1 LVDGE
6 RLGRGVASAA
16 LPDGGVRLKASL
28 WKANFIVFVGSF
40 CTMSLELV
48 AARILAPY
56 IGVSLYTWTSII
68 GVVLAGISLGN
79 YLGGKLAD
87 RAPAQST
94 LGWLLFLAGIATLG
108 VVLVAQVATGTSLD
122 LPLIPKIVF
131 LTTVIFFL
139 PCCLLGMVSPL
150 VVKLTL
156 QDIQHTGTTIGT
168 IYAFSSLGSIAG
180 TFATGFVLISMIGT
194 RSIVALVG
202 ITLVIMALVLTKMGS
217 TKVQATVILVSLL
230 ALSWQISQR
239 SALASTC
246 TLETDYFCIKV
257 TEEMTA
263 DQRPMRKLVLDHL
276 VHSFVILD
284 DPTHLEY
291 GYEKVYAEM
300 ARVLAGPEHTLSA
313 LFIGGGGYTF
323 PRYLESQ
330 YPGSTLDVVEIDPGV
345 TRIAHTQLGLP
356 DTTSIRSYNED
367 ARQYLMRAKPGAQYD
382 LILGDAFNDLSVPY
396 HLTTREFSER
406 VRKFLKPDGLYLIN
420 AIDSYSKG
428 SFMKAFAYTLSKVFP
443 YVYITAP
450 GSGWDWTTS
459 TFVLVASEQPLD
471 GERFLAAQRA
481 AGVDPVTR
489 FLPAAQQADYLAL
502 HPVLLTDDYV
512 PVDNMIA
519 PLFVERG
526 F

>member
-1 LVDGE
+1 
-6 RLGRGVASAA
+6 
-16 LPDGGVRLKASL
+16 
-28 WKANFIVFVGSF
+28 
-40 CTMSLELV
+40 
-48 AARILAPY
+48 LAPY

-87 RAPAQST
+87 RAPSQNT
-94 LGWLLFLAGIATLG
+94 LGWLLFVAGIATLA
-108 VVLVAQVATGTSLD
+108 VVLVAQVATGANLD

-150 VVKLTL
+150 VVTLTL
-156 QDIQHTGTTIGT
+156 KDIHQTGTTIGT

-202 ITLVIMALVLTKMGS
+202 ITLVIMALLLTRMGS
-217 TKVQATVILVSLL
+217 TKVQAAVILVSLL

-257 TEEMTA
+257 TEETTT
-263 DQRPMRKLVLDHL
+263 DQRTMRKLVLDHL

-300 ARVLAGPEHTLSA
+300 ARVLAGPGRPISA

-345 TRIAHTQLGLP
+345 TRIAHTHLGLP
-356 DTTSIRSYNED
+356 DTTTIRSYNED
-367 ARQYLMRAKPGAQYD
+367 ARQYLMRATPSAQYD

-406 VRKFLKPDGLYLIN
+406 VRRFLKPDGLYLI
-420 AIDSYSKG
+420 
-428 SFMKAFAYTLSKVFP
+428 
-443 YVYITAP
+443 
-450 GSGWDWTTS
+450 
-459 TFVLVASEQPLD
+459 
-471 GERFLAAQRA
+471 
-481 AGVDPVTR
+481 
-489 FLPAAQQADYLAL
+489 
-502 HPVLLTDDYV
+502 
-512 PVDNMIA
+512 
-519 PLFVERG
+519 
-526 F
+526 

>member
-1 LVDGE
+1 LSGD
-6 RLGRGVASAA
+6 LSPAAS
-16 LPDGGVRLKASL
+16 LDGGVRLKASL
-28 WKANFIVFVGSF
+28 WKANLIVFAGSF

-108 VVLVAQVATGTSLD
+108 VVLVVQVATGANLD
-122 LPLIPKIVF
+122 LPLIPKIVL

-156 QDIQHTGTTIGT
+156 QDIQQTGTTIGT

-202 ITLVIMALVLTKMGS
+202 ITLVVMALVLTRMGS
-217 TKVQATVILVSLL
+217 TKIQAAVVLVSLL
-230 ALSWQISQR
+230 ALTWQISQR

-246 TLETDYFCIKV
+246 AVETDYFCISV
-257 TEEMTA
+257 AEEMTA
-263 DQRPMRKLVLDHL
+263 DQRPMRKLILDHL

-300 ARVLAGPEHTLSA
+300 ARVLADPGRPLSA

-323 PRYLESQ
+323 PRYLDSQ

-345 TRIAHTQLGLP
+345 TRIAYERLGLP
-356 DTTSIRSYNED
+356 VTTKIRSYNED
-367 ARQYLMRAKPGAQYD
+367 ARQYLVRATPSAQYD

-396 HLTTREFSER
+396 HLTTLEFSER
-406 VRKFLKPDGLYLIN
+406 VNRFLKPSGLYLIN
-420 AIDSYSKG
+420 VIDSYKKG
-428 SFMKAFAYTLSKVFP
+428 SFMKAFAYTLTKVFP

-450 GSGWDWTTS
+450 GNGWDWTTS
-459 TFVLVASEQPLD
+459 TFVLVASQQPLED
-471 GERFLAAQRA
+471 ERFLAAQRV

-489 FLPAAQQADYLAL
+489 FLPLSQQVDYLASN
-502 HPVLLTDDYV
+502 PVLLTDDFV

>member
-1 LVDGE
+1 
-6 RLGRGVASAA
+6 
-16 LPDGGVRLKASL
+16 LKASL
-28 WKANFIVFVGSF
+28 WKANLIVFVGSF
-40 CTMSLELV
+40 CTMALELV

-79 YLGGKLAD
+79 FLGGKLAD
-87 RAPAQST
+87 RSPAQST

-108 VVLVAQVATGTSLD
+108 VVLVAQVVTGANLAM
-122 LPLIPKIVF
+122 PLIPKIVF
-131 LTTVIFFL
+131 LTTAIFFL

-156 QDIQHTGTTIGT
+156 QDIRQTGSTIGT

-180 TFATGFVLISMIGT
+180 TFATGFVLISMFGT

-202 ITLVIMALVLTKMGS
+202 ITLVILSLLLTRMGS
-217 TKVQATVILVSLL
+217 TKTQAALALVSLL
-230 ALSWQISQR
+230 ALGWQISQR

-246 TLETDYFCIKV
+246 ALETDYYCINV
-257 TEEMTA
+257 TEELTA

-284 DPTHLEY
+284 DPSHLEY

-300 ARVLAGPEHTLSA
+300 ARVLGGSGRPLSA

-323 PRYLESQ
+323 PRYLEAQ

-345 TRIAHTQLGLP
+345 TRIAHTNLGLSNA
-356 DTTSIRSYNED
+356 TTIRSYNED
-367 ARQYLMRAKPGAQYD
+367 ARQYLMRATPSSQYD

-406 VRKFLKPDGLYLIN
+406 VKQFLKPDGLYLIN

-428 SFMKAFAYTLSKVFP
+428 GFMKAFAYTLTKVFP

-450 GSGWDWTTS
+450 GNGWEWTTS
-459 TFVLVASEQPLD
+459 TFVLVASQQPLD
-471 GERFLAAQRA
+471 SERFLAAQRT
-481 AGVDPVTR
+481 AGLDPVTR
-489 FLPAAQQADYLAL
+489 FLPAAQQAEYLARN
-502 HPVLLTDDYV
+502 PVLLTDDFV

>member
-1 LVDGE
+1 VNGLAEG
-6 RLGRGVASAA
+6 LTPVAS
-16 LPDGGVRLKASL
+16 PDGGERLKASL
-28 WKANFIVFVGSF
+28 WKANLIVFAGSF

-79 YLGGKLAD
+79 FLGGKLAD
-87 RAPAQST
+87 RVPAQKT
-94 LGWLLFLAGIATLG
+94 LGWLLFLAGTSTLG
-108 VVLVAQVATGTSLD
+108 VVLVAQVATGANVN

-156 QDIQHTGTTIGT
+156 QDIQQTGTTIGT

-202 ITLVIMALVLTKMGS
+202 ITLVMMALLLTRMGS
-217 TKVQATVILVSLL
+217 TKIQAAVILVSML

-246 TLETDYFCIKV
+246 TLETDYYCISV
-257 TEEMTA
+257 TDELTA

-300 ARVLAGPEHTLSA
+300 TRVLTSPGRPISA

-323 PRYLESQ
+323 PRYLDSQ

-345 TRIAHTQLGLP
+345 TRIAYSHLGLP
-356 DTTSIRSYNED
+356 ITTTIRSFNED
-367 ARQYLMRAKPGAQYD
+367 ARQYLMRSTPSAQYD
-382 LILGDAFNDLSVPY
+382 LIMGDAFNDLSVPY

-406 VRKFLKPDGLYLIN
+406 VKQFLKPDGLYLIN

-428 SFMKAFAYTLSKVFP
+428 GFMKAFAYTLTKVFP

-450 GSGWDWTTS
+450 GIGWEWTTS
-459 TFVLVASEQPLD
+459 TFVLVASQQPLED
-471 GERFLAAQRA
+471 ERFLAAQRA

-489 FLPAAQQADYLAL
+489 FLPAAQQADYLASNS
-502 HPVLLTDDYV
+502 VLLTDDFV